1 MKCRFPTLKHTVER
15 QTTPGN
21 IVLLFIASW
30 IILPWMLDVWTGQ
43 PAINAKVSYWR
54 DSVDNIII
62 KDSVSVKYMNRGT
75 RINYMINND
84 NEIMCM
90 NDWDLFWDRDRLRFW
105 YLSAFVGCVE
115 PKVPY
120 KVCSIFSVRSQSGIE
135 RKFGE
140 NYEFCTDVIEP
151 LKEGKT

>member
-1 MKCRFPTLKHTVER
+1 MICKLPALKSTVER

-30 IILPWMLDVWTGQ
+30 IIMPWMLDVWTGQ
-43 PAINAKVSYWR
+43 PSIYADVSYSR
-54 DSVDNIII
+54 DSVDGVII
-62 KDSVSVKYMNRGT
+62 KDSISVKYMNRGN
-75 RINYMINND
+75 RLNYLVNND
-84 NEIMCM
+84 NEIICM
-90 NDWDLFWDRDRLRFW
+90 NDWEALWDKDRVRFW
-105 YLSAFVGCVE
+105 HLSAFVGCTE

-140 NYEFCTDVIEP
+140 NREFCTDMIEP
-151 LKEGKT
+151 LKEG